1 MIQEF
6 INRHFFNLFIFTF
19 VFGLLLYGGIGFDYT
34 DEICAFILLV
44 LYCFAFFKNPQW
56 EINKAF
62 LITIGVFLFYLI
74 YSFIIGSN
82 VKQAI
87 ISDFIVQFKP
97 YLALFCIYSLMPELS
112 KNQKVKLKLFSV
124 FAWYFLLIIGLL
136 SLVFPDILVT
146 TMGHNA
152 YFAAGVVAVSLC
164 YLFTSDF
171 TQKDRIIFLIM
182 LALGLISTRA
192 KFYGFYA
199 LSVMCIIF
207 FSNVKNIRITP
218 KNILLLIVTLALIL
232 LVAKNKISLY
242 FLDSLSIENEKDLIA
257 RFVLYATSFEIFRDY
272 FPFGSGF
279 GSFATFSSGVYYS
292 NIYQEY
298 GIEKVWGISKDFYSY
313 IADTYY
319 PSLAQFGIVGVILY
333 VCFWVYILRKAFGFF
348 RQTKS
353 AKHMVIVLLIA
364 CFFGIE
370 GVADSTFT
378 THRGFFILMFLG
390 LTLSE
395 MKYINNTNAKNEIN
409 ESSANR

>member
-19 VFGLLLYGGIGFDYT
+19 IFGLLLYGAIGFDYT
-34 DEICAFILLV
+34 DEICAFILFI
-44 LYCFAFFKNPQW
+44 LYCFVFFKNPKW

-62 LITIGVFLFYLI
+62 LITIGIFLFYLI
-74 YSFIIGSN
+74 YSFCIGSN

-97 YLALFCIYSLMPELS
+97 YLSLFCIYSLMPKLS
-112 KNQKVKLKLFSV
+112 IYQKSKLRLFCF
-124 FAWYFLLIIGLL
+124 FAWCFLLVIGLL
-136 SLVFPDILVT
+136 SFIFPDIIVT

-152 YFAAGVVAVSLC
+152 YYAAGVIAVSLC
-164 YLFTSDF
+164 YLFTSNF
-171 TQKDRIIFLIM
+171 TQKDKISFLIM

-199 LSVMCIIF
+199 LSLMCIIF
-207 FSNVKNIRITP
+207 FSNVKSIRLTP
-218 KNILLLIVTLALIL
+218 KNFFILIITLALIL
-232 LVAKNKISLY
+232 FVAKEKISLY
-242 FLDSLSIENEKDLIA
+242 FIDSLSIENEKDLIA
-257 RFVLYATSFEIFRDY
+257 RFVLYTTSISIFMDY

-279 GSFATFSSGVYYS
+279 ASFATFSSGVYYS

-298 GIEKVWGISKDFYSY
+298 GIEKVWGISKDFYNY

-333 VCFWVYILRKAFGFF
+333 IFFWIYILRKAFRFF
-348 RQTKS
+348 KQEDA
-353 AKHMVIVLLIA
+353 AKHMIIVLLIT

-378 THRGFFILMFLG
+378 THRGFFILMILG

-395 MKYINNTNAKNEIN
+395 MKYMNNTNTKEGIN
-409 ESSANR
+409 ESSTNR

>member
-6 INRHFFNLFIFTF
+6 INRHFFNLFLFTF
-19 VFGLLLYGGIGFDYT
+19 TFGLLLYGGIGFDYT
-34 DEICAFILLV
+34 DEICAFILLI
-44 LYCFAFFKNPQW
+44 LYCFAFFKNPKW
-56 EINKAF
+56 EINKVF
-62 LITIGVFLFYLI
+62 LITIGIFFFYLI

-97 YLALFCIYSLMPELS
+97 YLSLFCIYSLMPELS
-112 KNQKVKLKLFSV
+112 KNQKIKLKLFSV
-124 FAWYFLLIIGLL
+124 FAWYILLIIGLL
-136 SLVFPDILVT
+136 SFIFPDIIVT
-146 TMGHNA
+146 TMGHST

-171 TQKDRIIFLIM
+171 TQKDKIIFLIM
-182 LALGLISTRA
+182 LALGLISTRS

-199 LSVMCIIF
+199 LSLMCILF

-218 KNILLLIVTLALIL
+218 KNILLFIITLVLIL
-232 LVAKNKISLY
+232 FVAKEKISLY
-242 FLDSLSIENEKDLIA
+242 FIDNLSVDNEKDLIA
-257 RFVLYATSFEIFRDY
+257 RFVLYTTSFEIFRDY

-279 GSFATFSSGVYYS
+279 ASFATFSSGVYYS

-298 GIEKVWGISKDFYSY
+298 GIERVWGISKDFYNY

-333 VCFWVYILRKAFGFF
+333 AYFWIYILRKSFRFF
-348 RQTKS
+348 KQKNS
-353 AKHMVIVLLIA
+353 AKHMVIVLLIT

-378 THRGFFILMFLG
+378 THRGFFILMLLG